1 MTTTTPARDSLT
13 TDTAISA
20 RTPAARGGRPTTFS
34 LGYFGYDLLRN
45 VRMVSNLIFTIG
57 LPLAMYFIFGAM
69 QEYGAYEHPSG
80 NGNIAATV
88 MVPMAMYGAVVATSS
103 LAGMAAVEMQ
113 QGWGRQLGLTPFT
126 HVGYILSKIG
136 VALVI
141 AILPVIAIF
150 IGGALSGSKI
160 HEAWIWPM
168 TALLILVGA
177 IVFALYGLAFGL
189 FFRSEA
195 AVSAASGLT
204 VVLMFLG
211 DAFVPLSGFL
221 KDMAP
226 FTPVWGV
233 MKLAEWPLTQGQNV
247 LADGSVTTYELWQPI
262 VNIAAWALVF
272 AALCLVA
279 ARRHTSRR

>member
-1 MTTTTPARDSLT
+1 MTTTTSP
-13 TDTAISA
+13 
-20 RTPAARGGRPTTFS
+20 RGGRPVTFS
-34 LGYFGYDLLRN
+34 PGYFGYDLLRN

-69 QEYGAYEHPSG
+69 QDYGAIEHPSG
-80 NGNIAATV
+80 NGNIAATI
-88 MVPMAMYGAVVATSS
+88 MVSMAMYGAIVATSS

-126 HVGYILSKIG
+126 HTGYILSKIG
-136 VALVI
+136 VALAI

-150 IGGALSGSKI
+150 IGGALSGSEI
-160 HEAWIWPM
+160 HEAWIWPV
-168 TALLILVGA
+168 TAVLILVGS

-189 FFRSEA
+189 LFRSEA

-233 MKLAEWPLTQGQNV
+233 MKLAEWPLTEGQNV
-247 LADGSVTTYELWQPI
+247 LADGTAVTYALWQPV
-262 VNIAAWALVF
+262 VNIAAWAAVF
-272 AALCLVA
+272 GLLCLFA